1 MNWQPIE
8 TAPKDKLV
16 LISYYWKEGQY
27 FYEENEEWSITLGIY
42 NGGRYLDVAHLNL
55 QEMDA
60 VWQPLPEPMK
70 GKIK

>member
-8 TAPKDKLV
+8 TAPKNKLV
-16 LISYYWKEGQY
+16 LISYYWKEGQD
-27 FYEENEEWSITLGIY
+27 FYEENQEWSITLGIC
-42 NGGRYLDVAHLNL
+42 NDERYIDVAHLDL
-55 QEMDA
+55 REMDA